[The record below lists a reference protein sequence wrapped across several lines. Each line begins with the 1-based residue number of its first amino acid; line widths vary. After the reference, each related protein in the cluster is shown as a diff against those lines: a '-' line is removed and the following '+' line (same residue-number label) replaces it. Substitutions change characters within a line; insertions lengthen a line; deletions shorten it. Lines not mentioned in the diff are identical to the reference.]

1 MELEISRNKKNAFV
15 LMLLTFCQLSVTLEN
30 NIIIKKACRK
40 RITGKSFG
48 VAKCK
53 NV

>member
-1 MELEISRNKKNAFV
+1 
-15 LMLLTFCQLSVTLEN
+15 MLLTFCQLSVTLEN
-30 NIIIKKACRK
+30 KMIIKKACRK
-40 RITGKSFG
+40 RITGESFG